1 MKFTK
6 RKIKLF
12 SLTCAITTLCSG
24 FVLGENVQAANNKE
38 WKFENNKWSY
48 VDSNNLRSKDWEN
61 IKGDWFYFN
70 SKGEMEIGWK
80 YINKTWYHLRE
91 NGVMD
96 TGWRK
101 INGDWYYFNNSGSM
115 MTGWQ
120 NINGSWY
127 HLRDN
132 GVVDIGWREL
142 GGAWYHLNESGAM
155 ENGWKYINNEWYHL
169 NENGPMDIGWKKIN
183 NDWYYFNNNGGMK
196 IGWQNINDTW
206 YHLKENG
213 VMDTKW
219 NKINDYWYYFNDDGK
234 MINNQY
240 IDGWRID
247 NNGVAH
253 YEKAFRNPKL
263 ENSNQIIVV
272 TTNNMSTS
280 YCNIEIYEKNDSGEW
295 NNIDSTTGRVGA
307 NGLAYIENRVQSTNT
322 TPAGVM
328 SITGAFGVKNNP
340 GTKLDYIKVNNN
352 MYWDLNSE
360 NSTYNRLINYNP
372 GGDYEHLI
380 SYPRQ
385 YEYSLITDY
394 NHNQVPNKGGA
405 IFVHCLGRGAT
416 GGCVSMPREK
426 MIEILKWIDPKK
438 NPKIL
443 VIPKDDLDDYWY

>member
-115 MTGWQ
+115 MIGWQ

-127 HLRDN
+127 HLREN
-132 GVVDIGWREL
+132 GVMDIGWREL

-155 ENGWKYINNEWYHL
+155 ETGWKYINNEWYHL

-183 NDWYYFNNNGGMK
+183 NNWYYLRDDGIMTT
-196 IGWQNINDTW
+196 Q
-206 YHLKENG
+206 
-213 VMDTKW
+213 W